1 MKLCK
6 EDKEFFS
13 PPMQHERGVKK
24 IDIKRRERE
33 REKEREGERE
43 RERERDVVTGMI

>member
-24 IDIKRRERE
+24 IDINRRERE
-33 REKEREGERE
+33 RERERGRERE

>member
-33 REKEREGERE
+33 RERE
-43 RERERDVVTGMI
+43 MW